1 MTGEESF
8 HSYLGDLEAPLGWT
22 EKPFGIAREGKTNN
36 VSRKVK
42 NVMEKRVKI
51 SQITNEKSMKGVEK
65 FIWFTINSKSVP
77 FQYMINVFSKLSEEK
92 IYNFNVFK
100 FRVYADRS
108 SPFNKFHDIQL

>member
-1 MTGEESF
+1 MLMTDEESF

-51 SQITNEKSMKGVEK
+51 PQK
-65 FIWFTINSKSVP
+65 
-77 FQYMINVFSKLSEEK
+77 
-92 IYNFNVFK
+92 
-100 FRVYADRS
+100 
-108 SPFNKFHDIQL
+108 NKRKVIERCWEI